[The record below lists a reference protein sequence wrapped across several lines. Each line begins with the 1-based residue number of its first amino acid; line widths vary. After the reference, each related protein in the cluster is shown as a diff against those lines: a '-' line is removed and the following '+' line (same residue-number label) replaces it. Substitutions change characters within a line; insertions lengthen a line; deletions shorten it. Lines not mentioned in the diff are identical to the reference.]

1 MLIDDFTPGGA
12 KIEGAYENDRNR
24 EHAPVFKAI
33 IREAFGV
40 TDVICGHHLI
50 FEFRETR
57 ADGFTYDV
65 VQEIPSADCL
75 IFDHDIAKKI
85 WGITWP
91 ECLQRLAMEPIATRD
106 DLLATMYNERG
117 R

>member
-1 MLIDDFTPGGA
+1 MLTDDFTPGGA

-40 TDVICGHHLI
+40 QDVICGHHLI

-85 WGITWP
+85 WGITWQ
-91 ECLQRLAMEPIATRD
+91 ENLQILALEPIATRD
-106 DLLATMYNERG
+106 DLLTKMFNR
-117 R
+117 RSR